1 MFSVLPTPHHKNTN
15 QGTLSSPAVVVLSK
29 KFSLIVDYNYENCS
43 TVSVMV
49 VVFLTNSLP
58 WLALGCVLFTSVWY
72 YFRFKYS
79 FWKKK
84 GVKFINPVIPFGNMR
99 DVILMHKASTEMVH
113 ELYETFPQEPYVG
126 IYEFL
131 TPVLLIRDTE
141 LIKQVMVKDFAHFQ
155 VQ

>member
-1 MFSVLPTPHHKNTN
+1 MIVAF
-15 QGTLSSPAVVVLSK
+15 LS
-29 KFSLIVDYNYENCS
+29 
-43 TVSVMV
+43 
-49 VVFLTNSLP
+49 NSMP

-84 GVKFINPVIPFGNMR
+84 GVKFINPVIPFGNVT
-99 DVILMHKASTEMVH
+99 DVILLRKALAEVRN
-113 ELYETFPQEPYVG
+113 ELYEKFPQEPYVG
-126 IYEFL
+126 IYECL